1 MCVYILSVYLAF
13 AMAQLGSQLL
23 MLLFVHVYKASSI
36 EPIVINMVEKNVS
49 QL

>member
-13 AMAQLGSQLL
+13 AMAQPGSQLL
-23 MLLFVHVYKASSI
+23 MLLLFVYKASSI
-36 EPIVINMVEKNVS
+36 EPIVINIEKNVS